1 MNSSFITKCLQ
12 DAGEGGSDM
21 VGLQRC
27 LWQNTTELAGC
38 NMSWLC
44 PLSQR
49 GSWNYS
55 THVVAFSRLV
65 MEYYKQQHTDK
76 LQPPASA
83 WNVSFIAKFNHLH
96 LQKEWFISLCFKL
109 PLLARLNMLKAQVLY
124 HSFST
129 YSTVWVSVFT
139 SYCVWSSR
147 WLIQAQFQQAMTDI
161 SLTPSPQ
168 RKEQATLLFPTV
180 VLLTAIIAERREL
193 DSLLSVA
200 GAVVDLHLQL
210 VPGGLLQ
217 VIQDVALGE
226 GGALC
231 RGPCGWLYR
240 PILQG
245 EGGDRAATV
254 IPAVQVEFDP
264 GGVDAGEELLFFGVL
279 RFCRA
284 RGRNVSVCWHCKN
297 EHWQKLKLA
306 DSN

>member
-1 MNSSFITKCLQ
+1 MNSSFITKCLAWVSSQQLQ
-12 DAGEGGSDM
+12 DAGKGGSDM
-21 VGLQRC
+21 VGLQSC
-27 LWQNTTELAGC
+27 LRQHTSELAGC

-55 THVVAFSRLV
+55 PHVVAFSRLV
-65 MEYYKQQHTDK
+65 MECYKQQHTDK
-76 LQPPASA
+76 LQLPASA

-109 PLLARLNMLKAQVLY
+109 LLLARLRMLKAQVFY
-124 HSFST
+124 QSFST
-129 YSTVWVSVFT
+129 YSTVSFSVHIILCLVQPVNHTGTASADHDKYF
-139 SYCVWSSR
+139 SDYV
-147 WLIQAQFQQAMTDI
+147 
-161 SLTPSPQ
+161 
-168 RKEQATLLFPTV
+168 PTV
-180 VLLTAIIAERREL
+180 VLLTAIIAERCEL

-254 IPAVQVEFDP
+254 IPAVQIEFDP
-264 GGVDAGEELLFFGVL
+264 GGVDAGEELLFFRVL

-297 EHWQKLKLA
+297 GPWQKLKLA
-306 DSN
+306 GSN